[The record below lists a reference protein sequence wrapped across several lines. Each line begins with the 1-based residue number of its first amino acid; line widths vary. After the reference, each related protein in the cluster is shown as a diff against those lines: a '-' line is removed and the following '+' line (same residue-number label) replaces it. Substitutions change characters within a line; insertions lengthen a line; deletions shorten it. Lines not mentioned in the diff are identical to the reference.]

1 MDRITS
7 ALLAEF
13 SQDYGTQSL
22 PEDERFERFASY
34 LIVSPHLAD
43 SFDTADIATGSGNDT
58 GIDAI
63 AIVVNGT
70 LVTDQELVNELAETN
85 GYLDVTF
92 IFIQADRSSSFE
104 GSKIGTFGYGVS
116 DFFKETSSLPRNEQI
131 TEAAAIMSAI
141 YSRSSKFVRGNPV
154 CRLYY
159 VTTGKWVEDAN
170 LLARK
175 QTVLD
180 DLTSTRLFRDVDFTP
195 LDADSVQRLYNQ
207 SRNAI
212 TRDFTFANRTL
223 IPEIPGVTEAY
234 LGFLPASEF
243 LSLLKDENGIL
254 LKTIFYDNV
263 RDWQDYNAVNSEI
276 RQTLAAHA
284 QRKRFAL
291 MNNGVTIIAK
301 TLRATGNR
309 FHIEDYQIVNGCQTS
324 HVLYDQGTTL
334 DDSVIIPLRLIAT
347 QDDEIIASIVKA
359 TNRQTQVKEEQL
371 LALNDVQKKLEAYFA
386 SFDEPRRLFYER
398 RSRQYNTTPGI
409 EKTRII
415 TLTNLIRSYAA
426 FILNE
431 PHRTT
436 RNFKSLLDKV
446 GSSIF
451 GADHRPEPYY
461 AAASA
466 LYRLESLFRN
476 GSIES
481 RYKPARYHIL
491 MAARLLASSQ
501 NPPRPNSNEMARFS
515 DELAEKFWD
524 QSVSERLFTEA
535 VKVIAKMAG
544 GNLHRDNI
552 RTQPFT
558 EAVTKYC
565 RNQAQEVAPTMKK
578 NKGAVKL

>member
-1 MDRITS
+1 
-7 ALLAEF
+7 
-13 SQDYGTQSL
+13 
-22 PEDERFERFASY
+22 
-34 LIVSPHLAD
+34 
-43 SFDTADIATGSGNDT
+43 
-58 GIDAI
+58 
-63 AIVVNGT
+63 
-70 LVTDQELVNELAETN
+70 
-85 GYLDVTF
+85 
-92 IFIQADRSSSFE
+92 
-104 GSKIGTFGYGVS
+104 
-116 DFFKETSSLPRNEQI
+116 
-131 TEAAAIMSAI
+131 MSAI
-141 YSRSSKFVRGNPV
+141 YARSSKFTRGNPV

-159 VTTGKWVEDAN
+159 VTTGKWVGDAN
-170 LLARK
+170 LVARR

-180 DLTSTRLFRDVDFTP
+180 DLNSTRLFREVDFIP

-207 SRNAI
+207 SKNAI

-223 IPEIPGVTEAY
+223 IPEMPGVTEAY

-243 LSLLKDENGIL
+243 LALLRDESGVL

-276 RQTLAAHA
+276 RQTLAAQA

-386 SFDEPRRLFYER
+386 SFDEARRLYYER
-398 RSRQYNTTPGI
+398 RSRQYNTTAGI

-415 TLTNLIRSYAA
+415 TLTNLIRAYAA
-426 FILNE
+426 FVLDE

-436 RNFKSLLDKV
+436 RNFKALLDKV
-446 GSSIF
+446 GTTIF
-451 GADHRPEPYY
+451 GADHRSEPYY

-466 LYRLESLFRN
+466 LYRLESLFRS
-476 GSIES
+476 GSIEAK
-481 RYKPARYHIL
+481 YKPARYHIL
-491 MAARLLASSQ
+491 MAARLLASGGR
-501 NPPRPNSNEMARFS
+501 PPRPNSSEMARFA
-515 DELAEKFWD
+515 DELTEKFWD
-524 QSVSERLFTEA
+524 QDVAERLFADA
-535 VKVIAKMAG
+535 VEVVDEMAS

-558 EAVTKYC
+558 EAVTRRC
-565 RNQAQEVAPTMKK
+565 RNLVPTAE
-578 NKGAVKL
+578 G